1 MADISKLENA
11 INKAKNRAL
20 NDEDMAKAAGGAT
33 DNAPAPKFKPGQ
45 RVITNDPDIPGVFRI
60 RNVQDYYSWRDG
72 WLYTLDS
79 EDGSY
84 PDIPLF
90 EIYLMPV

>member
-45 RVITNDPDIPGVFRI
+45 
-60 RNVQDYYSWRDG
+60 
-72 WLYTLDS
+72 
-79 EDGSY
+79 
-84 PDIPLF
+84 
-90 EIYLMPV
+90 